1 MLFNSYV
8 FIFVFLPLSL
18 FTYYFFLKLNK
29 LNLAQLSLL
38 LFSLFFY
45 GWWNFYYLFLLIVSI
60 IINYYIGNL
69 LLYNKS
75 KFYLTL
81 GIILNLSLLFYYK
94 YFNFFIDNFNLFF
107 NKNFLFET
115 IILPLGISFFTF
127 QQISFL
133 VESFSGSFREVRF
146 IKYSIFVS
154 FFPQLIAGPIT
165 RFNNFYPQ
173 LLSFNIKKLSR
184 NLAIGLT
191 IFSIGLFKKVCIAD
205 SISSYVDNG
214 FSAVNYKIVLTF
226 AESWITAIL
235 YTFQLY
241 FDFSGYSDMAVG
253 LAFMF
258 GLIIP
263 INFLSP
269 FKSKNIA
276 EFWRKW
282 HISLS
287 ALARDYIFYPLALKL
302 NQLCFD
308 LSIKEKISNIITT
321 IIPTIICFFAIGVWH
336 GAGWNF
342 IIFGLSHALLIVIY
356 DFYSKFKNRD
366 TKNSILKTII
376 STIFTFL
383 LVVALFVF
391 FRSENLTQ
399 SMDILSS
406 MFGKNLIS
414 LPIFLEPQL
423 NFLKDYGFK
432 FSGLFYNNI
441 FIFNNY
447 FDNPLVWIIFLSGV
461 SFFGINIY
469 QVLNDD
475 FKKYEQSKTKISWKP
490 NLKWLSVTIILL
502 FLSITKLSGDAK
514 FLYFQF

>member
-1 MLFNSYV
+1 
-8 FIFVFLPLSL
+8 
-18 FTYYFFLKLNK
+18 
-29 LNLAQLSLL
+29 
-38 LFSLFFY
+38 
-45 GWWNFYYLFLLIVSI
+45 
-60 IINYYIGNL
+60 
-69 LLYNKS
+69 
-75 KFYLTL
+75 
-81 GIILNLSLLFYYK
+81 
-94 YFNFFIDNFNLFF
+94 
-107 NKNFLFET
+107 
-115 IILPLGISFFTF
+115 
-127 QQISFL
+127 
-133 VESFSGSFREVRF
+133 
-146 IKYSIFVS
+146 
-154 FFPQLIAGPIT
+154 
-165 RFNNFYPQ
+165 
-173 LLSFNIKKLSR
+173 
-184 NLAIGLT
+184 
-191 IFSIGLFKKVCIAD
+191 
-205 SISSYVDNG
+205 
-214 FSAVNYKIVLTF
+214 
-226 AESWITAIL
+226 
-235 YTFQLY
+235 
-241 FDFSGYSDMAVG
+241 MAVG